1 MVLGNSEEQ
10 TNKQIRYSFNNIQ
23 APWSTYNKRIQY
35 LQDSNNDNSK
45 TIYIEDLVHLDGRW
59 LQTAIAITQ
68 RILI

>member
-1 MVLGNSEEQ
+1 M
-10 TNKQIRYSFNNIQ
+10 
-23 APWSTYNKRIQY
+23 STYNKRIQY

-59 LQTAIAITQ
+59 LQTALAITQ